1 MAIFELIT
9 TARQRQNPY
18 QQNWGESRRA
28 FL

>member
-1 MAIFELIT
+1 MTVSKLET
-9 TARQRQNPY
+9 TARQGKGPY

>member
-1 MAIFELIT
+1 MAVAKLET
-9 TARQRQNPY
+9 TARQRQDPY